1 MNKMKTI
8 HIITGLKLGGAETSL
23 LKLLT
28 HCELDNKN
36 QIVISLTTDKSPIS
50 EKIEML
56 GVKVIWLKFNNIF
69 SIIKS
74 FLRLIIIIREFKP
87 VVIQGWMYHAN
98 IMAYIS
104 SLFISKKNKRLIW
117 NIRHTLNS
125 FDSEKSTTLFIMKL
139 SALLS
144 NRVDKIVY
152 NSRESRKSHLKHYF
166 SSGNSM
172 VIHNGFVRISKDN
185 VNKMRY
191 QIRNENWKVGNSMI
205 VIGHLGRFHKI
216 KGHIFFIKCMC
227 NILKNFQNIKIV
239 MAGNNVCKNN
249 QDITKNIPLQFIHN
263 FILLDQIEKP
273 IEFLSGLD
281 IFCQTSFS
289 EAFPNALTEAMSL
302 GIFSI
307 ASNVGDTEHIMGDTE
322 FIFKPNDAKGFIKSL
337 NMALRLPK
345 EERESRG
352 SLLRERV
359 YKLFSIGT
367 LCKKYNSLLNSSHKT
382 QIP

>member
-28 HCELDNKN
+28 YCELDNKN
-36 QIVISLTTDKSPIS
+36 QIVISLTTNKSLIS
-50 EKIEML
+50 EKIELL

-74 FLRLIIIIREFKP
+74 FIRLIFIIREFKP
-87 VVIQGWMYHAN
+87 EVIQGWMYHAN
-98 IMAYIS
+98 ILAYIS
-104 SLFISKKNKRLIW
+104 SLFIYKKNNRLIW

-125 FDSEKSTTLFIMKL
+125 FDSEKLTTLWIVKL

-144 NRVDKIVY
+144 NRVDMIVY
-152 NSRESRKSHLKHYF
+152 NSKESLKSHLKYYF

-185 VNKMRY
+185 INKMRY
-191 QIRNENWKVGNSMI
+191 QIRNDNWMVDNSTI
-205 VIGHLGRFHKI
+205 VIGHLGRYHKI

-227 NILKNFQNIKIV
+227 NILKNFQNFQNIKVV

-249 QDITKNIPLQFIHN
+249 QDILKNIPSQYISN

-307 ASNVGDTEHIMGDTE
+307 ASNVGDTEYIMGDTE
-322 FIFKPNDAKGFIKSL
+322 FIFTPKDAKGFIKSL
-337 NMALRLPK
+337 NVALRLPK

-352 SLLRERV
+352 SRLRDRV
-359 YKLFSIGT
+359 YKIFSIDT
-367 LCKKYNSLLNSSHKT
+367 LCKKYNSLLYSPHK
-382 QIP
+382 